1 MKRTADLMREM
12 GFRDDASEG
21 AKEAFLKH
29 LIKAAHGVEV
39 ETPTEKRKRQTKEWL
54 EASQKTTETPTKGEP
69 EQLSFNFSNSSNNKK
84 AI

>member
-1 MKRTADLMREM
+1 MREM

-54 EASQKTTETPTKGEP
+54 SSTKPVQNVTETPTNGEP

-84 AI
+84 AM